1 MAQYSSRNLTDPA
14 DIANAFAG
22 IGIAIRQRLGWRF
35 LLGIPSAVLDLAL
48 LWLPWGFLKR
58 WRRRAQPDKVSTNAL
73 PQLLGPGWSW
83 MAWEGKAAYSKYVYD
98 SRLLFRRVRPAVQ
111 QFTVRVGTD
120 GNVIP
125 VPQRVLEIWYPEVN
139 TRLKAS

>member
-48 LWLPWGFLKR
+48 LWLPWGFFK
-58 WRRRAQPDKVSTNAL
+58 AL
-73 PQLLGPGWSW
+73 AAAGP
-83 MAWEGKAAYSKYVYD
+83 A
-98 SRLLFRRVRPAVQ
+98 R
-111 QFTVRVGTD
+111 
-120 GNVIP
+120 
-125 VPQRVLEIWYPEVN
+125 
-139 TRLKAS
+139 